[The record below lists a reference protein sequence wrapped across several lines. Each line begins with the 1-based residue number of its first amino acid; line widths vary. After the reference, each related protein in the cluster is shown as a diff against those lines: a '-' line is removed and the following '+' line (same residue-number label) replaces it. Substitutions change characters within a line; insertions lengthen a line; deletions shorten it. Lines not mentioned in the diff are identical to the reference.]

1 MKKYLLGIVGL
12 LALTATGPAGAADM
26 PLKAPA
32 LAPVFDWNRCYVGG
46 HVGYGWGRNRNDFG
60 QAVAS
65 GPTENFEAFPAEFGP
80 FDHNTSGGVAGVQA
94 GCNRTWGNWL
104 IGIEGEAF
112 WTGMKG
118 SFTAPEDSTPPG
130 DPGTFSRFESRN
142 LWDIDLAVRLGM
154 LFNANQDL
162 LYVKGGGV
170 LGRFRY
176 TEWHDDFPTTHSC
189 PGIAFVGNQFVNGTC
204 SVDLNQTVPGWLV
217 GFGWE
222 HVISIP
228 ASLTFKAEVDF
239 IGYPS
244 HNVAYP
250 SAPATMQQF
259 AVTDS
264 KVIFKV
270 GVNKYFP

>member
-1 MKKYLLGIVGL
+1 MKKYLLGIVGV
-12 LALTATGPAGAADM
+12 LALTASGPAGAADM
-26 PLKAPA
+26 PVKAVPLAAPA
-32 LAPVFDWNRCYVGG
+32 FNWNRCYGG
-46 HVGYGWGRNRNDFG
+46 VHAGWGWGRDKNDFG
-60 QAVAS
+60 AAIAS
-65 GPTENFEAFPAEFGP
+65 GQTENEGFPAEFGP
-80 FDHNTSGGVAGVQA
+80 FDHNTSGGVVGGQA
-94 GCNRTWGNWL
+94 GCNHVWNNWL

-112 WTGMKG
+112 WSGIKG
-118 SFTAPEDSTPPG
+118 SATAPEDG
-130 DPGTFSRFESRN
+130 ADPGTFSRFESRN
-142 LWDIDLAVRLGM
+142 LWDLDLAVRLGM

-176 TEWHDDFPTTHSC
+176 TETHDDFPTTHSC
-189 PGIAFVGNQFVNGTC
+189 FLVTGTGTC
-204 SVDLNQTVPGWLV
+204 SATLNQTVGGWLV

-228 ASLTFKAEVDF
+228 GSWTFKAEFDF

-250 SAPATMQQF
+250 SAAAAIQNF

-264 KVIFKV
+264 KAIFKV
-270 GVNKYFP
+270 GVNHYFP